1 MTARR
6 VEAVEAKTT
15 WVEKKLL
22 SRPHVGRNEG
32 RSSNVGNGSLYA
44 PHSSSNRPRKGGTS
58 RQENCLTS
66 SHARGTKISGMGS
79 RSGSS
84 KRVATVSAFLTVP
97 FEV

>member
-32 RSSNVGNGSLYA
+32 RSSNVRNGQIFA
-44 PHSSSNRPRKGGTS
+44 MG
-58 RQENCLTS
+58 
-66 SHARGTKISGMGS
+66 RGDN
-79 RSGSS
+79 
-84 KRVATVSAFLTVP
+84 
-97 FEV
+97 